1 MNAVVE
7 ARAPL
12 SVALLGPADAAR
24 EQLRLALVTL
34 GAELVFEG
42 EVREGARLAGHAPQ
56 VLIVNLEPGV
66 EDDLDALQDLL
77 DDPGTAVVFNE
88 GEVSSQLTG
97 WDLARWA
104 RHLAAKVLGVRDT
117 LPPPPSG
124 AERLPDLALMP
135 EPGRP
140 TSPSQQHDHLQF
152 DDYAEEALGHSD
164 EVPTSPRLELEASPP
179 PAELSGFDFD
189 FSPVQTSDVPATA
202 SEAVESP
209 VAEAD
214 SLESLDLSTLFEQ
227 DIGQLSPEDMLR
239 KLQLVMGL
247 DPGPPS
253 AAPRPDAE
261 AVPIAPTALPPAHEP
276 ASAEPVVD
284 GAEALAP
291 TPTAEAEVEA
301 EAEAVTPTPTAVEF
315 DWDGVLEPIQ
325 PADTIAE
332 DAAPSPVSAME
343 GDAGALWDFRP
354 GLSDSPAPLAQPLA
368 EATLDAVEAA
378 TFDLSFD
385 PVDFELGPEGA
396 QPPLLARAGIEDAAD
411 QAADLDDSL
420 AEFDFGRLEVDLDE
434 GAEPAQSSARSEQ
447 LGFGADAAGID
458 DSLDFVASEDDDEV
472 LRLAAELDAHSSLPA
487 ATDLPD
493 LEFDF
498 SLRESE
504 PTVVASEPEVAQ
516 SSAGAVAEPAQAPKI
531 SAPTPAGASF
541 GELSLQPM
549 SDGFIDPG
557 VKASETPVR
566 NFDFSHLTLSLEPLE
581 DTAPPVSVPGSDDIA
596 VATMRDGAWLREIG
610 EHSPV
615 KTETAS
621 VGSGVPAEAD
631 DAASVTDEAPV
642 FDFTPAP
649 TALPPPL
656 PGAFAAPS
664 PAPALAS
671 AAGQALPPLE
681 QGVSRVVVLCAS
693 IGGPDAVRGF
703 LSGIPAG
710 FPALF
715 VVVQHLENGYFER
728 LAQQLQKASKLPV
741 RVPMAGLSAR
751 DGEVLVVASGSR
763 FLLAQDGEVD
773 LAEQEQPSRYRPCID
788 EVLVDIADAFGP
800 HAHAIIFS
808 GMAADAVEGS
818 VYLTRQGG
826 EVWAQD
832 PESCVVSSMVDGAR
846 ARGVVEFVGS
856 PRELAEHC
864 VRRFG
869 SAN

>member
-1 MNAVVE
+1 MNAVVDSRH
-7 ARAPL
+7 AV
-12 SVALLGPADAAR
+12 SVALLGPADPAR

-66 EDDLDALQDLL
+66 EDDLDALQELL
-77 DDPGTAVVFNE
+77 DDPDTSVVFNE

-164 EVPTSPRLELEASPP
+164 EVPASPRLELEATGRE
-179 PAELSGFDFD
+179 AELPGLDFD
-189 FSPVQTSDVPATA
+189 FSPVQSADSGADAPAPVA
-202 SEAVESP
+202 SES
-209 VAEAD
+209 D

-227 DIGQLSPEDMLR
+227 DLGQLSPEDMLL
-239 KLQLVMGL
+239 KLQQVMGL
-247 DPGPPS
+247 EPGPMATASGQLPEYAEKVLE
-253 AAPRPDAE
+253 AAVE
-261 AVPIAPTALPPAHEP
+261 SEP
-276 ASAEPVVD
+276 PVVAD
-284 GAEALAP
+284 MPPGDRDETLSLALADVLP
-291 TPTAEAEVEA
+291 ISDAQLPEL
-301 EAEAVTPTPTAVEF
+301 EF
-315 DWDGVLEPIQ
+315 DWGSVLGATSEEIDTGDSSTAAEAPVTVVSPVGREAASSSAAVDADQVGEPIGQ
-325 PADTIAE
+325 ADATG
-332 DAAPSPVSAME
+332 SASI
-343 GDAGALWDFRP
+343 G
-354 GLSDSPAPLAQPLA
+354 
-368 EATLDAVEAA
+368 
-378 TFDLSFD
+378 LSFD
-385 PVDFELGPEGA
+385 PVEFEFGLDESSPAISPDSESVAANTAVVSSAADTLLDFDFSRFDSEVENDSA
-396 QPPLLARAGIEDAAD
+396 QGEPDVSIESRVFDAAVGD
-411 QAADLDDSL
+411 AGLD
-420 AEFDFGRLEVDLDE
+420 
-434 GAEPAQSSARSEQ
+434 
-447 LGFGADAAGID
+447 
-458 DSLDFVASEDDDEV
+458 LDFVASEADADI
-472 LRLAAELDAHSSLPA
+472 LRLAAELDARSNLPA
-487 ATDLPD
+487 AADLPD

-498 SLRESE
+498 TLREPDAFAADS
-504 PTVVASEPEVAQ
+504 
-516 SSAGAVAEPAQAPKI
+516 VAEPARSEVKLSGAADSPASSAAPAAASSVA
-531 SAPTPAGASF
+531 SAGF

-549 SDGFIDPG
+549 NDGFIDPG
-557 VKASETPVR
+557 VKASEAPVR
-566 NFDFSHLTLSLEPLE
+566 SFDFSHLTLSLEPIE
-581 DTAPPVSVPGSDDIA
+581 DSAPASAPQVQPDIA
-596 VATMRDGAWLREIG
+596 VSTMRDGAWLRDLG
-610 EHSPV
+610 EHEPRVSSAPAVSATSSPAAF
-615 KTETAS
+615 EPES
-621 VGSGVPAEAD
+621 V
-631 DAASVTDEAPV
+631 AAQEPST
-642 FDFTPAP
+642 FDFTPAA

-656 PGAFAAPS
+656 PAAAVAAFSTAAP
-664 PAPALAS
+664 PLAPLA
-671 AAGQALPPLE
+671 

-763 FLLAQDGEVD
+763 FLLASDGEVD

-788 EVLVDIADAFGP
+788 DVLVDIADAFGP
-800 HAHAIIFS
+800 HAHAVIFS

-846 ARGVVEFVGS
+846 ARGVVEFIGS

-869 SAN
+869 GAN

>member
-1 MNAVVE
+1 MNAVVD
-7 ARAPL
+7 ARHAV
-12 SVALLGPADAAR
+12 SVALLGPADPAR

-77 DDPGTAVVFNE
+77 DDPDTAVVFNE

-117 LPPPPSG
+117 LPPPPTG

-164 EVPTSPRLELEASPP
+164 EVPTSPRLELEATG
-179 PAELSGFDFD
+179 PAPDLHGLDFD
-189 FSPVQTSDVPATA
+189 FSPVQSADSGADAP
-202 SEAVESP
+202 EAAAIES
-209 VAEAD
+209 D

-227 DIGQLSPEDMLR
+227 DLGQLSPEDMLL
-239 KLQLVMGL
+239 KLQQVMGL
-247 DPGPPS
+247 EPGPLAS
-253 AAPRPDAE
+253 ATGQRSEYAGTASESAIEPETPVVAETASDDGGEILSLSLVDVPPTSDAPLPELDFDWGSALEATSEEVDTAETDAL
-261 AVPIAPTALPPAHEP
+261 ASAP
-276 ASAEPVVD
+276 ASVASPGGWDTAPNPAAADIEEGGVAV
-284 GAEALAP
+284 ALA
-291 TPTAEAEVEA
+291 
-301 EAEAVTPTPTAVEF
+301 
-315 DWDGVLEPIQ
+315 
-325 PADTIAE
+325 
-332 DAAPSPVSAME
+332 DAPGSPSI
-343 GDAGALWDFRP
+343 G
-354 GLSDSPAPLAQPLA
+354 
-368 EATLDAVEAA
+368 
-378 TFDLSFD
+378 LSFD
-385 PVDFELGPEGA
+385 PVEFEFGLDETA
-396 QPPLLARAGIEDAAD
+396 SATPPDAGF
-411 QAADLDDSL
+411 QAADAAVDPSAPDNLLD
-420 AEFDFGRLEVDLDE
+420 FDFSRFDSEAEDVSLQVDQGDSIGSRVFEAAVGDAGLE
-434 GAEPAQSSARSEQ
+434 
-447 LGFGADAAGID
+447 
-458 DSLDFVASEDDDEV
+458 LDFVASEADEDIV
-472 LRLAAELDAHSSLPA
+472 RLAAELDARSSLPA
-487 ATDLPD
+487 AADLPD

-498 SLRESE
+498 SLRE
-504 PTVVASEPEVAQ
+504 PDALAADAAPASERPEVKLPGAAVNPSVGVAPATA
-516 SSAGAVAEPAQAPKI
+516 SSGAN
-531 SAPTPAGASF
+531 TGF

-549 SDGFIDPG
+549 NDGFIDPG
-557 VKASETPVR
+557 VKASEAPVR
-566 NFDFSHLTLSLEPLE
+566 NFDFSHLTLSLEPIE
-581 DTAPPVSVPGSDDIA
+581 DSAPASSPHVQPDVAVS
-596 VATMRDGAWLREIG
+596 TMRDGAWLRDLG
-610 EHSPV
+610 EHEPSLSTAPAVPV
-615 KTETAS
+615 TGAAAA
-621 VGSGVPAEAD
+621 VGPQPVAAD
-631 DAASVTDEAPV
+631 EPST
-642 FDFTPAP
+642 FDFSPAS
-649 TALPPPL
+649 TTLPPPL
-656 PGAFAAPS
+656 PAAAVAAFSTAAP
-664 PAPALAS
+664 PLAPLS
-671 AAGQALPPLE
+671 

-763 FLLAQDGEVD
+763 FLLASDGEVD
-773 LAEQEQPSRYRPCID
+773 LAEQDQPSRYRPCID
-788 EVLVDIADAFGP
+788 DVLIDIADAFGP
-800 HAHAIIFS
+800 HAHAVIFS

-846 ARGVVEFVGS
+846 ARGVVEFIGS

-869 SAN
+869 GAN